1 MSAQEAGASA
11 GCSSGT
17 SKRNAS
23 PLAATATFSMFGCAP
38 RVPGALAGQTGAY
51 RSMAPHEPPQAPRA
65 RAGQGRARRRVGAA
79 AVQRLPQQQ
88 RGPGRQALQLDQPP
102 ALRARRAPEMRVRAD
117 GMA

>member
-51 RSMAPHEPPQAPRA
+51 RSMAPHEPRA

-117 GMA
+117 GTA